1 MIIDGI
7 APYRWLNLNPPAN
20 WLADVGVPR
29 TGRSTMAAN
38 FFRSLQA
45 ATPFTSGSSLAGVIR
60 ASRIAPAPR
69 PGPLD
74 ARRERS
80 LAGDRRYFGHSTGA
94 ISSRHTGPFRYI
106 APWKRTKAGTS
117 PATSQ

>member
-1 MIIDGI
+1 MIINGI
-7 APYRWLNLNPPAN
+7 APYRWLNPNPPAN

-60 ASRIAPAPR
+60 AMGRRRSRTRIEPYCARSAPR
-69 PGPLD
+69 PS
-74 ARRERS
+74 RC
-80 LAGDRRYFGHSTGA
+80 STGT
-94 ISSRHTGPFRYI
+94 ID
-106 APWKRTKAGTS
+106 
-117 PATSQ
+117 